1 MAEIEKTPDLIT
13 GDDIG
18 SNVLDHTAVADSF
31 INVDSGDPTVG
42 NDTGQGYVV
51 GSLWV
56 NSTSGDVFQA
66 IGVGAEN
73 ASWANQEGDDIN
85 ISPAWQALSYGYE
98 TGGGNPAHSD
108 EMSRWPIAAPYPSAD
123 IGTLPAAMYG
133 LHAGV
138 YGSTLFLAGGRI
150 TPVTARGE
158 VATFAAAAS
167 ASITDVGEMNEST
180 TYAGCGWSATKGY
193 VMAGNAEG
201 SATTTIQDYTFA
213 SPFAATDVAEHANDK
228 ENPTS
233 HDDDS
238 YTWNAMG
245 GPPQTDMITRYAKS
259 TTDNST
265 DVGEATVSKYAA
277 SGNTDNTNAYGF
289 ITGGA
294 TPEINELQ
302 RFPFSS
308 PASSTDVAEH
318 SSPLYTAGG
327 TRGVSTLTH
336 GFTLMRDD
344 SGGEMERFSFTAPYP
359 SADVGEAHASVS
371 DNICCHGV

>member
-1 MAEIEKTPDLIT
+1 
-13 GDDIG
+13 
-18 SNVLDHTAVADSF
+18 
-31 INVDSGDPTVG
+31 
-42 NDTGQGYVV
+42 
-51 GSLWV
+51 
-56 NSTSGDVFQA
+56 
-66 IGVGAEN
+66 
-73 ASWANQEGDDIN
+73 
-85 ISPAWQALSYGYE
+85 
-98 TGGGNPAHSD
+98 
-108 EMSRWPIAAPYPSAD
+108 
-123 IGTLPAAMYG
+123 
-133 LHAGV
+133 
-138 YGSTLFLAGGRI
+138 
-150 TPVTARGE
+150 
-158 VATFAAAAS
+158 
-167 ASITDVGEMNEST
+167 
-180 TYAGCGWSATKGY
+180 
-193 VMAGNAEG
+193 
-201 SATTTIQDYTFA
+201 
-213 SPFAATDVAEHANDK
+213 
-228 ENPTS
+228 
-233 HDDDS
+233 
-238 YTWNAMG
+238 
-245 GPPQTDMITRYAKS
+245 MITRYAKS

-371 DNICCHGV
+371 DNICCHGVQKDLKIKKKKIWQKQ